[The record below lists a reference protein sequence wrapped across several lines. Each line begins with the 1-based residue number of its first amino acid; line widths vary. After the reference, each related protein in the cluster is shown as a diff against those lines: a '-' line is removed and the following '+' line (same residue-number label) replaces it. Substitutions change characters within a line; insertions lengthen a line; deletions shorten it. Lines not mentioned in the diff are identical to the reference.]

1 MSSPESSNS
10 SSSQDSA
17 TDCFFLKAEEDFEG
31 VGCRESFVRED
42 SSSVFKSATSSTHQW
57 GVYGAEADL
66 WVLLP
71 LWLYILLVYLEGL
84 FSGGEF

>member
-17 TDCFFLKAEEDFEG
+17 TGCFFLKAEEDLEG

-42 SSSVFKSATSSTHQW
+42 SSSMFQSATSSHR
-57 GVYGAEADL
+57 
-66 WVLLP
+66 
-71 LWLYILLVYLEGL
+71 
-84 FSGGEF
+84 